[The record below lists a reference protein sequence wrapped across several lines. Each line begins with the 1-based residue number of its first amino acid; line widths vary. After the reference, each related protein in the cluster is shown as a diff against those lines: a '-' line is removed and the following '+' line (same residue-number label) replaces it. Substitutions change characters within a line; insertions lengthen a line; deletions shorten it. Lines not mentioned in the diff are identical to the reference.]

1 MLGTAH
7 VIGFLASPFPMC
19 IGIVLGIEQ
28 IEQLLCCICSY
39 LEDIF
44 VHDKFSGR

>member
-19 IGIVLGIEQ
+19 IGVVLGIEQ
-28 IEQLLCCICSY
+28 IEQLRK
-39 LEDIF
+39 F